1 MAMMMTVPQAVA
13 AGEDGSPGLDEDI
26 AALFGLDAKDEP
38 AASLDGCDDT
48 DGNCTDNGC
57 TSTCQGC

>member
-1 MAMMMTVPQAVA
+1 MITEPQA
-13 AGEDGSPGLDEDI
+13 AGEGTNGLDEDI
-26 AALFGLDAKDEP
+26 AVLFSLDAKDEP
-38 AASLDGCDDT
+38 TADLAGYDGT